1 MTAHLVPPLIQ
12 IIPRQAERSDARVC
26 AMQLDGLLNPRQ
38 SPLHTLSYGRNTMK
52 HALRLAIAASLLFAA
67 GTALAAAAD
76 NTPAGTWKTIDD
88 TTHKP
93 KSIVVITENN
103 GKYQATIKELL
114 NRTPEDIAK
123 EGDKPV
129 CKECDGDRK
138 NQPITGMNI
147 MWGVTKDD
155 DVWDGGKIL
164 DPKTG
169 KIYKVK
175 LKLMDNGQKLD
186 VHGYIGFAL
195 LGRSQTWERQP

>member
-1 MTAHLVPPLIQ
+1 MTAPFAQPLIQ
-12 IIPRQAERSDARVC
+12 INVTDPERVDARVC

-38 SPLHTLSYGRNTMK
+38 SSIHTLSYGRNTMK
-52 HALRLAIAASLLFAA
+52 HALRLAIATGLLFAA
-67 GTALAAAAD
+67 GTTFAAT
-76 NTPAGTWKTIDD
+76 NTPVGTWKTIDD

-103 GKYQATIKELL
+103 GEYQATIKELL

-123 EGDKPV
+123 EGENPV
-129 CKECDGDRK
+129 CKECDGKRQ

-147 MWGVTKDD
+147 MWGVSQDG

-169 KIYKVK
+169 KVYKVK
-175 LKLMDNGQKLD
+175 LKMMDNGQKLD